1 MSLSCSCDYDDDY
14 SWYYLRPTDYTILT
28 TKKRRRCSSCMSL
41 IDIGA
46 ICTKWLR
53 SREARDDVEIAIYGE
68 GDIESIWLA
77 DYWMCETC
85 SDLFFSLDELGFE
98 CISPSENMHDL
109 VKEYAE
115 VYAVR

>member
-1 MSLSCSCDYDDDY
+1 MSLSCSCDYDGYYDWYCIAPDDY
-14 SWYYLRPTDYTILT
+14 EILS
-28 TKKRRRCSSCMSL
+28 TKRRRRCSSCKTL

-46 ICTKWLR
+46 ICTNWPR

-85 SDLFFSLDELGFE
+85 SDLYFSLDELGFK
-98 CISPSENMHDL
+98 CISPSENMRAL